1 MLDLNRRMA
10 TGPLFM
16 VLGKD
21 ESALVRQLNEKVKN
35 KKLWNFRWI
44 EEDVEIKEFTV
55 KISDNVNFILGFE
68 DFELR
73 SLFIM
78 IVSIIIHVLQI
89 WS

>member
-10 TGPLFM
+10 TGPLF
-16 VLGKD
+16 
-21 ESALVRQLNEKVKN
+21 ESALVRQLDEKVKN